1 MLVFVN
7 TMAPLTPLWECYD
20 IETCEMW
27 EKEEMVCVL
36 LPISWVEV
44 FLFMRKVFQTKL
56 NAERC
61 DIKILYWAP
70 CILLTI
76 VQRLYPH
83 YQVDHN
89 CLKNNI

>member
-1 MLVFVN
+1 MMKKNGVKTSMLMFVN

-44 FLFMRKVFQTKL
+44 FFVYEKGFP
-56 NAERC
+56 N
-61 DIKILYWAP
+61 
-70 CILLTI
+70 
-76 VQRLYPH
+76 
-83 YQVDHN
+83 
-89 CLKNNI
+89 